1 MPTCP
6 VCNKPIDLNKPENT
20 PFLPFCGERCRTIDL
35 GRWFGEG
42 YSVPVETRRLAEE
55 LLEDVARDAEEP
67 E

>member
-6 VCNKPIDLNKPENT
+6 VCDKPIDLKDPKHT
-20 PFLPFCGERCRTIDL
+20 PFLPFCGERCRAIDL